1 MIFSL
6 ALFGALALITPLLT
20 KWLGR
25 RVFAVI
31 ALLPAAVFVLLLTW
45 MPGVLAGTPV
55 VEIVPW
61 IPTLD
66 IALSFRLDALALLLA
81 LIVTGVGAL
90 VLLYC
95 MHYFADD
102 EPALG
107 RFAALLLAF
116 AGVMFGLVTADDVFI
131 LFTFWEATSV
141 LSYLLIGHYTGR
153 KESRGAALQALT
165 VTTFGGLAMLVG
177 LVILAVDGGTTS
189 LSELIA
195 HPVTGAA
202 GEWAIAL
209 VLLGAISKSALVPF
223 HFWLPAAM
231 AAPTP
236 VSAYLHAAAM
246 VKAGVYLV
254 ARLAPATP
262 TSRCGTRSSS
272 GSARSRCSSAA
283 GAPFAST
290 TSSCCSPTA
299 P

>member
-1 MIFSL
+1 MIACL
-6 ALFGALALITPLLT
+6 AAFTVVALLT
-20 KWLGR
+20 PFATRLLGR

-31 ALLPAAVFVLLLTW
+31 ALVPAAVFVLLLTW
-45 MPGVLAGTPV
+45 LPGVVAGTPV
-55 VEIVPW
+55 VEVVPW
-61 IPTLD
+61 IPTLG
-66 IALSFRLDALALLLA
+66 ISLSFRLDALALLLA
-81 LIVTGVGAL
+81 LIVTGIGAL

-95 MHYFADD
+95 VHYFDDD

-177 LVILAVDGGTTS
+177 LVILTVDGGTSS
-189 LSELIA
+189 LSELVA
-195 HPVTGAA
+195 EPVTGAA

-209 VLLGAISKSALVPF
+209 VLVGAISKSALVPF

-236 VSAYLHAAAM
+236 VSVYLHAAAM
-246 VKAGVYLV
+246 VKAGIYLV
-254 ARLAPATP
+254 ARLAPGYA
-262 TSRCGTRSSS
+262 
-272 GSARSRCSSAA
+272 
-283 GAPFAST
+283 
-290 TSSCCSPTA
+290 
-299 P
+299 